1 MTARDESRR
10 SMVEIATAFLAIGAM
25 SYGGP
30 AIMGIMQ
37 AEIQEKRLWV
47 SRERFVEGLALVNA
61 LPGPAAAQLALFLGH
76 ARGGA
81 WGAIAAGLA
90 FILPAFFIMLGLTW
104 AYSTFGALPAVRGA
118 FHGIGPV
125 VLGIFAMA
133 VYRLGVGAVKD
144 RAQIALGL
152 GAALLMAASTI
163 GLVTVLL
170 AAGALGVALYHSRR
184 YGVIALGSVLLLHA
198 AVLLVAW
205 SGILPGRSA
214 ALATGS
220 PGAAPSLYEL
230 AAFFVK
236 VGAFTFGGGLSI
248 LAFIEDQVVNQ
259 LGWLTAREFV
269 DGLAL
274 GQLTPGPIIMLAAF
288 VGYTVAGGAG
298 AVVAAA
304 AIFAP
309 SFVLMLSVIP
319 ALNRVQHAAW
329 IRAFMRGVAPA
340 VIGAIAVSLAAMLPH
355 AVPDPLAMAILFAT
369 VVAIAVWRV
378 RPLPLMV
385 AGGAVGIAHRAL
397 RYGNALLVR

>member
-1 MTARDESRR
+1 ML
-10 SMVEIATAFLAIGAM
+10 EIASAFLTIGAM

-37 AEIQEKRLWV
+37 AEIQEKRGWI
-47 SRERFVEGLALVNA
+47 SRDRFVEGLALVNA

-76 ARGGA
+76 VRGGA
-81 WGAIAAGLA
+81 WGAIVAGLA

-118 FHGIGPV
+118 FYGIGPV
-125 VLGIFAMA
+125 VLGVFSMA
-133 VYRLGVGAVKD
+133 IYRLGVGAVRD

-152 GAALLMAASTI
+152 GAALLMAASPL
-163 GLVTVLL
+163 GLVAVLL
-170 AAGALGVALYHSRR
+170 AAGAAGVALYRSRR
-184 YGVIALGSVLLLHA
+184 RGLIALGGVLLLRGIA
-198 AVLLVAW
+198 LLDSSWAIA
-205 SGILPGRSA
+205 SRLPGWPA
-214 ALATGS
+214 ATG
-220 PGAAPSLYEL
+220 GAGVAPSLHEL
-230 AAFFVK
+230 GAFFVK

-248 LAFIEDQVVNQ
+248 LAFIEDQVVNR

-288 VGYTVAGGAG
+288 VGYKVAGGAG

-319 ALNRVQHAAW
+319 VLNRVKQATW

-355 AVPDPLAMAILFAT
+355 AAPDPLAIAILLAT
-369 VVAIAVWRV
+369 VGAIAVWRV
-378 RPLPLMV
+378 RPLPLIV
-385 AGGAVGIAHRAL
+385 AGGAAGIAHRAL
-397 RYGNALLVR
+397 RHGSALLVR

>member
-1 MTARDESRR
+1 MTARDGSRG
-10 SMVEIATAFLAIGAM
+10 STSEIASAFLAIGAL

-37 AEIQEKRLWV
+37 AEIQEKRGWV

-81 WGAIAAGLA
+81 SGAIAAGLA
-90 FILPAFFIMLGLTW
+90 FILPAFFVMLGLTW

-118 FHGIGPV
+118 FYGIGPV

-133 VYRLGVGAVKD
+133 IYRLGVGAVRD

-152 GAALLMAASTI
+152 VAALLMAASPI

-170 AAGALGVALYHSRR
+170 AAGSVGVALYHSRR
-184 YGVIALGSVLLLHA
+184 HGAIALAGVLLLHG
-198 AVLLVAW
+198 AVLLASW
-205 SGILPGRSA
+205 SGMASRMPA
-214 ALATGS
+214 WLATGS
-220 PGAAPSLYEL
+220 PGAAPSLSEL
-230 AAFFVK
+230 GAFFVK

-288 VGYTVAGGAG
+288 VGYKVAGVAG
-298 AVVAAA
+298 ATVAAA

-309 SFVLMLSVIP
+309 SFALMLSVIP
-319 ALNRVQHAAW
+319 ALNRVKRAVW
-329 IRAFMRGVAPA
+329 VRAFMRGVAPA

-355 AVPDPLAMAILFAT
+355 AAPDPFAMAILIAT
-369 VVAIAVWRV
+369 IVAIAVWRV
-378 RPLPLMV
+378 RPLPLVV

>member
-1 MTARDESRR
+1 MMPTSESRHPLI
-10 SMVEIATAFLAIGAM
+10 EIATSFLAIGAM

-37 AEIQEKRLWV
+37 AEIQEKRQWV

-104 AYSTFGALPAVRGA
+104 VYSTVGALPAVRGA
-118 FHGIGPV
+118 FYGIGPV
-125 VLGIFAMA
+125 VLGIFAVA
-133 VYRLGVGAVKD
+133 IYRLGINAVKD
-144 RAQIALGL
+144 RFQVALGL
-152 GAALLMAASTI
+152 GAAALVALSPI
-163 GLVTVLL
+163 GLVPVLL
-170 AAGALGVALYHSRR
+170 AAGALGTCLYHSRR
-184 YGVIALGSVLLLHA
+184 LGLLLLAGVVLVETGVILGGQAGLA
-198 AVLLVAW
+198 PR
-205 SGILPGRSA
+205 LPAG
-214 ALATGS
+214 LATGNE
-220 PGAAPSLYEL
+220 GTAPSLL
-230 AAFFVK
+230 ALGAFFVK

-248 LAFIEDQVVNQ
+248 LAFIQDQVVNQ

-288 VGYTVAGGAG
+288 VGYQVAGVAG
-298 AVVAAA
+298 AAVAAA
-304 AIFAP
+304 AIFLP

-319 ALNRVQHAAW
+319 AINRVK
-329 IRAFMRGVAPA
+329 RATWVQAFLRGVGPA
-340 VIGAIAVSLAAMLPH
+340 VIGALAASMAAILPH
-355 AVPDPLAMAILFAT
+355 AAPDGFAAAILVAT
-369 VVAIAVWRV
+369 VIAIFLWRV

-385 AGGAVGIAHRAL
+385 GGGAVGVARRAL
-397 RYGNALLVR
+397 RLGDAFLVR